1 MIVSCTNCNKNFE
14 INSSLIPDSGR
25 LVQCG
30 KCNNQW
36 FFKKEAKIL
45 KQDDLLKNV
54 ISPDVKKIDSNI
66 ISEPSLRKSSAEI
79 KDEKNE
85 LIRADTTIEPKR
97 KDKIKSLRFLK
108 FMIVFLITIIAFIII
123 ADTFQSPI
131 SFFVP
136 NIEIILFN
144 LYETFKDIF
153 LFFKDLI

>member
-1 MIVSCTNCNKNFE
+1 MIISCTNCNKNFE

-30 KCNNQW
+30 NCNNQW
-36 FFKKEAKIL
+36 FFKKEAQTPKHDNFVKIDIL
-45 KQDDLLKNV
+45 PDEKN
-54 ISPDVKKIDSNI
+54 IDSNI
-66 ISEPSLRKSSAEI
+66 IPEPTLRKSSVEI
-79 KDEKNE
+79 NDEKNK
-85 LIRADTTIEPKR
+85 LITTDTKIEPK
-97 KDKIKSLRFLK
+97 KDKIKSLKFLK

-123 ADTFQSPI
+123 VDTFQSPI

-136 NIEIILFN
+136 NIEFILFN

>member
-1 MIVSCTNCNKNFE
+1 MIISCTNCNKNFE

-36 FFKKEAKIL
+36 FFKKEAQTPKH
-45 KQDDLLKNV
+45 DNFV
-54 ISPDVKKIDSNI
+54 KIDI
-66 ISEPSLRKSSAEI
+66 LP
-79 KDEKNE
+79 DEKNK
-85 LIRADTTIEPKR
+85 LITADTKIEPK
-97 KDKIKSLRFLK
+97 KDKIKSLKFLK

-123 ADTFQSPI
+123 VDTFQSPI

-136 NIEIILFN
+136 NIEFILFN